1 MVLMTIIANCI
12 VLALEE
18 HLPENDKTPLAIELV
33 SAATIPILIYLFI
46 FSWDM
51 GLWDMFIL
59 TEQWRRN
66 EFESKVRDSGGFK
79 GEQWGGRGRTPDSKF
94 SKKPLFPCKRP
105 IDRCVHLR

>member
-51 GLWDMFIL
+51 GLWDMFIH

-66 EFESKVRDSGGFK
+66 EFETKGRDSAGGFK
-79 GEQWGGRGRTPDSKF
+79 GERWGGRGRTPDSKIFQKAAAF
-94 SKKPLFPCKRP
+94 S
-105 IDRCVHLR
+105 V